1 MSGYN
6 FVSWNWKAGGGLAS
20 INTAGTRNSVVSA
33 NAAAGFSIVTWT
45 GDNNTAT
52 IGHGLNAAPELI
64 IVKKTSAGS
73 DWPVYSSGLT
83 SAAYRLVLNSTDSQS
98 TTNDEWNSTAPT
110 STVFSVGNG
119 GNVSDN
125 GQSFIGYCFTS
136 IAGYSKVGSYTG
148 SNASGKVVTTGFQPS
163 YVLFKSMTHAG
174 SWAILD
180 DKRTTGTN
188 GKNRLYAQG
197 SFAED
202 SAIDVEFTATGF
214 TLLTNNSDVNGN
226 YNYIYL
232 AIKEN

>member
-20 INTAGTRNSVVSA
+20 INTTGTRNSVVSA

-125 GQSFIGYCFTS
+125 GQSFIGYCLH
-136 IAGYSKVGSYTG
+136 
-148 SNASGKVVTTGFQPS
+148 Q
-163 YVLFKSMTHAG
+163 
-174 SWAILD
+174 
-180 DKRTTGTN
+180 
-188 GKNRLYAQG
+188 
-197 SFAED
+197 
-202 SAIDVEFTATGF
+202 
-214 TLLTNNSDVNGN
+214 
-226 YNYIYL
+226 
-232 AIKEN
+232 